1 MPLNPKFQKI
11 KDEMIEKYGADK
23 GEKVFYA
30 TANKEKWDVD
40 AKSNYN
46 QSEVSREYQ
55 DTMDDFMSGKK
66 KEKKEGE
73 SEEKAY
79 SFWDTKHD
87 EADKE
92 GKQIL
97 ENGAR
102 KWFNKG
108 FKELDEEDQQRVVT
122 NEGYK
127 HGEHVHYKSLVV
139 RPSLKFEA
147 EMKDGMVL
155 GTSGVMIDTRPDLYN
170 DICTKN
176 CLKDMVNQMHERK
189 MTMDLEHETFR
200 GDTNASL
207 NKATIPISKITES
220 AYQDTGD
227 GHGIVQIKDQLNR
240 HNYRYNEVAGSIKD
254 GYLTAY
260 SIAYRP
266 EKVSFKSVGG
276 KQYRILDKVSL
287 LNVTYTGVPVNP
299 RAEIGG
305 VQMKSNNSDNEFFLK
320 MANGEEVD
328 AKSVADS
335 TGAIEAKSKD
345 GVKMD
350 KVEKKADEAPPKAD
364 APPVENTAPAP
375 ANDSLE
381 NVLKEILAR
390 LAAVEAKVS
399 ENDTKP
405 APEQTKADAE
415 APAEEKK
422 ESPIEEKKEDEE
434 PKKEDAE
441 QKALKSDIASLKAK
455 LAEHEKILSTPFV
468 KGARSQMDAELKAQV
483 SATVKKPSVLE
494 QF

>member
-1 MPLNPKFQKI
+1 MVK
-11 KDEMIEKYGADK
+11 EYGAEK
-23 GEKVFYA
+23 GDEVFYA

-102 KWFNKG
+102 KWFKKG

-170 DICTKN
+170 DICTKA
-176 CLKDMVNQMHERK
+176 CLKDMVSQMHERK

-305 VQMKSNNSDNEFFLK
+305 VQMKSNHSDNEFFLK

-328 AKSVADS
+328 SKSVES
-335 TGAIEAKSKD
+335 SSAIEAKSKD
-345 GVKMD
+345 GVSMKTK
-350 KVEKKADEAPPKAD
+350 KVVEVKAEESEKQVPQAPA
-364 APPVENTAPAP
+364 APSAENAAPAP

-390 LAAVEAKVS
+390 LAAVETKVS
-399 ENDTKP
+399 EFDTKP
-405 APEQTKADAE
+405 APVEEAKAE
-415 APAEEKK
+415 EENKEPPAETNKESPPSEKK
-422 ESPIEEKKEDEE
+422 EEEE
-434 PKKEDAE
+434 PKEKDAE
-441 QKALKSDIASLKAK
+441 QKAFKIEFASLKAK

-468 KGARSQMDAELKAQV
+468 KGARSQMDAELKSQV
-483 SATVKKPSVLE
+483 EAVSKKSKPSVLE
-494 QF
+494 TF